1 MSTPADPPASSSISN
16 TELKHSLFLAMVE
29 ELDKSKVLEESSV
42 QYLKD
47 EYQRVFEELYGLQ
60 LDEVNLVRKS
70 NMLSSDILTEQITL
84 EKEKLREKEE
94 EKELAKLNDICENV
108 QIEMEFTEQRDV
120 MTKFELAELQ
130 KVQQELQQT
139 LQKNQEDNLSLVEP
153 VLTGLRR
160 EVSQMS
166 IVSIRLTMEE

>member
-1 MSTPADPPASSSISN
+1 
-16 TELKHSLFLAMVE
+16 MVE

>member
-1 MSTPADPPASSSISN
+1 
-16 TELKHSLFLAMVE
+16 MVE

-166 IVSIRLTMEE
+166 TVSIRLTTEK